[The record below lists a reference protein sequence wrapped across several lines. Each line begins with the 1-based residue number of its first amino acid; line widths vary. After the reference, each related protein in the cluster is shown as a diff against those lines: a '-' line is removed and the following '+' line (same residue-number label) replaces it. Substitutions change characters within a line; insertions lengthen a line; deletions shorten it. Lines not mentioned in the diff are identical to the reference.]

1 MTFLPRCHVTCSA
14 CCLWLA
20 ACALSLREKKKML
33 GIFLFV
39 LEVFWI
45 RGRLC
50 VCLCASVCVSSSM
63 SILDR
68 CEMEAAVI
76 KRIRCFL
83 LDSMCVWQCRHKMSV
98 RQTVCMAN
106 YNFGSVIV
114 CARGCACVSLSHSL
128 SLCVCAHSSK
138 T

>member
-1 MTFLPRCHVTCSA
+1 MTFPRCHVTCSA

-83 LDSMCVWQCRHKMSV
+83 LDSMCV
-98 RQTVCMAN
+98 
-106 YNFGSVIV
+106 
-114 CARGCACVSLSHSL
+114 
-128 SLCVCAHSSK
+128 
-138 T
+138 